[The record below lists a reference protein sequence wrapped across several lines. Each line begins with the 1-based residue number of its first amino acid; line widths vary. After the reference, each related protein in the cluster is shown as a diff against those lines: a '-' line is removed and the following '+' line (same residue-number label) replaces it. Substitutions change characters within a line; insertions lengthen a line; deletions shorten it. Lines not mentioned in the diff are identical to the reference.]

1 MPEEFD
7 IDVGSGRLLPQQK
20 RRSDV
25 NATVRLQT
33 IHMLVCFIDLQI
45 NQHANS
51 SKLLL
56 SLFAL
61 ILMPRS
67 KL

>member
-1 MPEEFD
+1 MPKEFD
-7 IDVGSGRLLPQQK
+7 IDVGYGRLLPQQK
-20 RRSDV
+20 RRPDV
-25 NATVRLQT
+25 NVTVCLQT
-33 IHMLVCFIDLQI
+33 IHILVYFIDLQI

-56 SLFAL
+56 SLFPL
-61 ILMPRS
+61 ILMPRC